1 VPAKSEFPPEA
12 NPNPALA
19 HRRWQGKM
27 IGPGPNFGPLISP
40 CSVSQAPSMS
50 PWPPTPI
57 ADLPGSRLFF
67 EARRFLLW
75 ILAFLAL
82 CALSQAAF
90 SWGDPLERIE
100 QLASRQPALAQREL
114 DALLKQ
120 DSYSDEPTLLRIELI
135 RVLIADAQYR
145 ADDVLAIIARNHDRF
160 RALDDARMQV
170 LIEHARSGAYY
181 ELGRPDECWA
191 ALQEEL
197 KQADR
202 TKDGD
207 LFAQAMVDRARFL
220 IRRSDFEPAAEAI
233 TDAERRVHGPQTAAE
248 VAFSNANL
256 ARAIGD
262 WNQAKNAYQSAFEK
276 FTAVADHTGQADALA
291 GTGEALRQL
300 GRYPEAIEPLNTA
313 IHLYREVDDKDG
325 EALATQT
332 LALVH
337 AGLKDE
343 VLALHLNARAIEQL
357 SRLNEPLQ
365 LAQARV
371 DRARL
376 LVKQHHAA
384 EALSLIEQARTVTR
398 EQGDLRSQVLFHETA
413 TDVFSALGRHHEASE
428 ESARLLS
435 VERRRID
442 QLVSHQLAAQRGRME
457 SDRLSR
463 ENALLRAEASSNQL
477 ALAQAN
483 RAGEL
488 QDIVLGLVAV
498 VVLGALY
505 AIWRQHGLMQRI
517 ARMAQTDALTGVLSR
532 RHVLE
537 LGQRMMQRCRR
548 DGRPCA
554 MLMLDVDRFKEI
566 NDRYGHLAGDTA
578 LRAISAALTRCL
590 RPEDQIGRYGGEE
603 FAVILPGA
611 DAKEAG
617 AIAERL
623 RAAVQTLKP
632 DWAPGAQSLTV
643 SGGIAIAT
651 DEIADFTELL
661 GRADQALYRAKDAGR
676 NRMEYHQS
684 APVLAAG

>member
-1 VPAKSEFPPEA
+1 MSVCSLTLNLPSPGLRRPWMSRVV
-12 NPNPALA
+12 AL
-19 HRRWQGKM
+19 
-27 IGPGPNFGPLISP
+27 L
-40 CSVSQAPSMS
+40 
-50 PWPPTPI
+50 
-57 ADLPGSRLFF
+57 
-67 EARRFLLW
+67 
-75 ILAFLAL
+75 LAL
-82 CALSQAAF
+82 VAVVTTVEQKASA
-90 SWGDPLERIE
+90 WEDPLARIE
-100 QLASRQPALAQREL
+100 QLATRQPAQAQREL
-114 DALLKQ
+114 EALLQ
-120 DSYSDEPTLLRIELI
+120 QRTYSDEPALLRIELI

-160 RALDDARMQV
+160 RALDDARMQSLV
-170 LIEHARSGAYY
+170 EHARAGAYY
-181 ELGRPDECWA
+181 ELARPDECWA

-233 TDAERRVHGPQTAAE
+233 ADAERRVHGPQSGAE

-262 WNQAKNAYQSAFEK
+262 WTLARSAYQTAYAKFSA
-276 FTAVADHTGQADALA
+276 VGDRTGQADALA
-291 GTGEALRQL
+291 GTGDALRQL
-300 GRYPEAIEPLNTA
+300 GRYAEALEPLNSA
-313 IHLYREVDDKDG
+313 LRLYREVDDKDG
-325 EALATQT
+325 AALATQT
-332 LALVH
+332 LALVQ

-343 VLALHLNARAIEQL
+343 VLALHLNAQAIEQL

-365 LAQARV
+365 LAQARI

-376 LVKQHHAA
+376 LVLQRRAA
-384 EALSLIEQARTVTR
+384 EALSLIEQARAVVR
-398 EQGDLRSQVLFHETA
+398 DQGDLRSQALFHEAAASVLTA
-413 TDVFSALGRHHEASE
+413 LRRYREANE
-428 ESARLLS
+428 ESAQLLS
-435 VERRRID
+435 IERRRVD
-442 QLVSHQLAAQRGRME
+442 QLVSHQLAAQRGRLE
-457 SDRLSR
+457 SERLSR
-463 ENALLRAEASSNQL
+463 ENSLLRAEASSNQL

-483 RAGEL
+483 RASEL
-488 QDIVLGLVAV
+488 QDIVLGLVALV
-498 VVLGALY
+498 VVGALY
-505 AIWRQHGLMQRI
+505 AIWRQHGLMRRI

-566 NDRYGHLAGDTA
+566 NDRYGHLAGDMA
-578 LRAISAALTRCL
+578 LRAVSAALSRCL

-617 AIAERL
+617 AVAERL
-623 RAAVQTLKP
+623 RNAVQTLKP
-632 DWAPGAQSLTV
+632 EWAPGAQSLTV

-651 DEIADFTELL
+651 DEIADFAELL

-676 NRMEYHQS
+676 NRMEYHQQS
-684 APVLAAG
+684 GPILATG

>member
-1 VPAKSEFPPEA
+1 MAGPTLILGSVFLCCLPEVPPM
-12 NPNPALA
+12 L
-19 HRRWQGKM
+19 
-27 IGPGPNFGPLISP
+27 
-40 CSVSQAPSMS
+40 
-50 PWPPTPI
+50 PWPPKLI
-57 ADLPGSRLFF
+57 AISPVLRPCPAWRVMVLVLP
-67 EARRFLLW
+67 
-75 ILAFLAL
+75 FLAT
-82 CALSQAAF
+82 CALMETAF
-90 SWGDPLERIE
+90 AWDDPLARIE
-100 QLASRQPALAQREL
+100 QLASRQPSLAQREL
-114 DALLKQ
+114 DSILKHEA
-120 DSYSDEPTLLRIELI
+120 YSDEPSLLRIELI

-145 ADDVLAIIARNHDRF
+145 ADDVLAIIARSHDRF
-160 RALDDARMQV
+160 RALDDARMQM

-191 ALQEEL
+191 SLQEEL

-233 TDAERRVHGPQTAAE
+233 ADAERRVHGQQAAAE
-248 VAFSNANL
+248 VAFSNATL

-262 WNQAKNAYQSAFEK
+262 WTLARSAYQSAYEK
-276 FTAVADHTGQADALA
+276 FTAVADHTGQADSLA
-291 GTGEALRQL
+291 GIGEALRQS
-300 GRYPEAIEPLNTA
+300 GRYSEAIEPLNTA
-313 IHLYREVDDKDG
+313 VHLYREVGDKDG

-337 AGLKDE
+337 AGLKDA

-365 LAQARV
+365 LAEARV
-371 DRARL
+371 ERARL
-376 LVKQHHAA
+376 LVTQRHAT
-384 EALSLIEQARTVTR
+384 EALPLIEQSRAVMLD
-398 EQGDLRSQVLFHETA
+398 QGDLRAKALFHETA
-413 TDVFSALGRHHEASE
+413 ANVLTALGRYREAND
-428 ESARLLS
+428 ESVRLLN
-435 VERRRID
+435 VERQRID
-442 QLVSHQLAAQRGRME
+442 QLVSHQLAAQRGRLE
-457 SDRLSR
+457 SERLSR

-483 RAGEL
+483 RAAEL
-488 QDIVLGLVAV
+488 QDIVLGLVV
-498 VVLGALY
+498 VVVVGALY
-505 AIWRQHGLMQRI
+505 AIWRQHGLMRRI

-578 LRAISAALTRCL
+578 LRAISAALNRCL

-632 DWAPGAQSLTV
+632 DWAPGAQPLTV

-676 NRMEYHQS
+676 NRMEYHQGG
-684 APVLAAG
+684 PVLAAG